1 MKPIFETQT
10 PCPLVFSDKHR
21 IVIVV
26 IVVIVKLKVTW
37 LTEWVT
43 RSPIEMAILVIVV
56 LVVFVVLVVIVVAV
70 LIVVIVVI
78 VWL

>member
-26 IVVIVKLKVTW
+26 IVIIVKLKVTW
-37 LTEWVT
+37 LTHSLTQSVIDNVT
-43 RSPIEMAILVIVV
+43 YW
-56 LVVFVVLVVIVVAV
+56 AV
-70 LIVVIVVI
+70 LDS
-78 VWL
+78 

>member
-37 LTEWVT
+37 LTHSLTQSVIDNVT
-43 RSPIEMAILVIVV
+43 YW
-56 LVVFVVLVVIVVAV
+56 AV
-70 LIVVIVVI
+70 LDS
-78 VWL
+78 